1 MRSLVGVTLA
11 LALGACAHKAPG
23 GGDAGGARTA
33 RDDDPIS
40 LLPAGAEAL
49 VYVDMARLR
58 QAPLVARAEK
68 MAPKELERLRTVFG
82 FDPVSDVE
90 SAAIGLYQ
98 LGDRG
103 EALFVVRGRFDVEKV
118 LTAFSTSGPGAS
130 ARSEH
135 RGVPL
140 VDRGGESMGFPTP
153 RVLVYG
159 SRAAFRRAVDRAFGI
174 GPSVEED
181 RELETLW
188 RSAAGAGPGVVRVV
202 LVTTE
207 RLRDKSREDLGD
219 AAEVRTLSGRLDLED
234 GIDLSVI
241 ADVQD
246 AGLATRVDGEAQ
258 RRLKDLGRQ
267 PAIAM
272 FGLGQYLDGITVLSQ
287 GARVLGSLRL
297 NQERLDALLARLEQI
312 AELRRRAGEV
322 RH

>member
-1 MRSLVGVTLA
+1 MRVSRLLLA
-11 LALGACAHKAPG
+11 VMLLACAHPAKPG
-23 GGDAGGARTA
+23 AGQGGAKAA

-40 LLPAGAEAL
+40 LLPSGAEAL
-49 VYVDMARLR
+49 LYVDVARLK
-58 QAPLVARAEK
+58 QAPLLVRAEK

-82 FDPVSDVE
+82 FDPIADVE

-98 LGDRG
+98 LGDHG

-118 LTAFSTSGPGAS
+118 LAAFAASGPGS
-130 ARSEH
+130 SVRGEH

-140 VDRGGESMGFPTP
+140 VDRGAESMGFPTA

-188 RSAAGAGPGVVRVV
+188 RSAAGAGPGVVRLV

-207 RLRDKSREDLGD
+207 RLRDRSREELGD
-219 AAEVRTLSGRLDLED
+219 ASEVRTLSGRLDLED
-234 GIDLSVI
+234 GIDLSLI

-258 RRLKDLGRQ
+258 RRLRDLARQ
-267 PAIAM
+267 PAIAL
-272 FGLGQYLDGITVLSQ
+272 FGLAQFLDGITVLSQ

-297 NQERLDALLARLEQI
+297 NQERLDALLGRLEQI
-312 AELRRRAGEV
+312 AEMRRRAGEE
-322 RH
+322 HP